1 MDEERDY
8 EERDDREPDEEESED
23 EESDDEESDDE
34 ESDDEESEL
43 ERPKYEKRDDLI
55 HMKFLKKGS
64 KLHEQLIG
72 LFAFL
77 LIFVILIPI
86 WLYKNKHF
94 ETLEAYM
101 PNVNLI
107 ANLITFHTPESI
119 DKYISELYASNP
131 ETLYS
136 FISKRFFLWIALLGI
151 TYIIARE
158 TRLTKSIIKG
168 WSIGFVMLGFTYLL
182 GDQIH
187 DSSME
192 NTYDSL
198 DKHSESVRNT
208 ASIIVGIIAILGII
222 YLEKTI
228 IRNLRKT
235 LIKLGKNIISFPK
248 SF

>member
-1 MDEERDY
+1 MTDKR
-8 EERDDREPDEEESED
+8 
-23 EESDDEESDDE
+23 
-34 ESDDEESEL
+34 
-43 ERPKYEKRDDLI
+43 KYESRDDLI
-55 HMKFLKKGS
+55 HMKFLKEGS

-77 LIFVILIPI
+77 FTFLILIPVL
-86 WLYKNKHF
+86 LYKNKHF
-94 ETLEAYM
+94 TTLEAYM

-107 ANLITFHTPESI
+107 ANLITFHAPESI
-119 DKYISELYASNP
+119 DKYISELYATAP
-131 ETLYS
+131 DTIYS

-158 TRLTKSIIKG
+158 TRLTRSIIKG

-187 DSSME
+187 DSSMQ

-198 DKHSESVRNT
+198 HLYDEATRNT
-208 ASIIVGIIAILGII
+208 ISILVGVIAIFGIIH
-222 YLEKTI
+222 LEKVLI
-228 IRNLRKT
+228 KNLRQK
-235 LIKLGKNIISFPK
+235 LIKFGKNIINFPK